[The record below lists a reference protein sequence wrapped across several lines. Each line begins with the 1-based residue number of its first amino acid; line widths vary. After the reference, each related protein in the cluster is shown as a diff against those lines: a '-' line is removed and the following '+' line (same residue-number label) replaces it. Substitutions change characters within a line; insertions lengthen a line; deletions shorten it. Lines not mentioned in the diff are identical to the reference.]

1 MSNQPS
7 IDELVLD
14 FFLRGTETVV
24 QDRKANVQPLS
35 NNFSSTDC
43 SEYIRQ
49 SVQNWKRQLSRP
61 MNVDLYIFNS
71 VTNSHVLMER
81 WNFSYT
87 YTHTHDSSEINST
100 TNVSHHLQVLMRT
113 LYSFLRLLP
122 GFNLLH
128 CCQGKPLLTLQIYD
142 PKISPESFHY
152 ESSNYSFPTIS
163 TLKGT
168 LSTSVRFTSPGVI
181 KDILTAINGGPLIGL
196 PSSSTSK
203 AERSDGKHHS
213 ASIPIPG
220 RGSQVD
226 PYRTRVLS
234 DSSREISRRSF
245 KDDGSL
251 LTALRNEHA
260 QAKSIDNRN
269 IDFAAGV
276 ASSVSSSGPSKSGGG
291 GLVYPMSI
299 GGSGDVPYGSSPSS
313 YSGRLLTGHSQ
324 ASSLPNNMSLVPST
338 PLAFA
343 SLVPGA
349 EVGPSASLD
358 FPRASPPF
366 HQISASLS
374 SNSPH
379 MGPSQLTILME
390 RRYSWKK
397 NGNPTQLNQ
406 LSTSLRT
413 EALLYAVEQELSKMK
428 VALPLSPFLAFTQES
443 QAIETDDNSGKSDS
457 DTTALDGHVASH
469 VVAIPDI
476 TLMQTTAALHGDAN
490 SEVENMTQSVSKL
503 ASYDNSSNRLD
514 IVARY
519 EKERE
524 RRISE
529 IYLNDSNPNSR
540 TVSIS
545 ETTRDRD
552 DDALDVAQIDDDTPF
567 ATFRPSFSSAVAS
580 TPLTPGYLPSTSSS
594 AVVAPVLMILSRN
607 AGNSGSMGGK
617 GAGLGGTVDG
627 LGNSGVPLPILVHD
641 LQRTAQ
647 DNKMFLNQYLAA
659 KGLSLPPVTPSAPS
673 SRGVSTRF

>member
-1 MSNQPS
+1 
-7 IDELVLD
+7 
-14 FFLRGTETVV
+14 
-24 QDRKANVQPLS
+24 
-35 NNFSSTDC
+35 
-43 SEYIRQ
+43 
-49 SVQNWKRQLSRP
+49 
-61 MNVDLYIFNS
+61 
-71 VTNSHVLMER
+71 
-81 WNFSYT
+81 
-87 YTHTHDSSEINST
+87 
-100 TNVSHHLQVLMRT
+100 
-113 LYSFLRLLP
+113 
-122 GFNLLH
+122 
-128 CCQGKPLLTLQIYD
+128 
-142 PKISPESFHY
+142 
-152 ESSNYSFPTIS
+152 
-163 TLKGT
+163 
-168 LSTSVRFTSPGVI
+168 
-181 KDILTAINGGPLIGL
+181 
-196 PSSSTSK
+196 
-203 AERSDGKHHS
+203 
-213 ASIPIPG
+213 
-220 RGSQVD
+220 
-226 PYRTRVLS
+226 
-234 DSSREISRRSF
+234 
-245 KDDGSL
+245 
-251 LTALRNEHA
+251 
-260 QAKSIDNRN
+260 
-269 IDFAAGV
+269 
-276 ASSVSSSGPSKSGGG
+276 
-291 GLVYPMSI
+291 
-299 GGSGDVPYGSSPSS
+299 
-313 YSGRLLTGHSQ
+313 
-324 ASSLPNNMSLVPST
+324 
-338 PLAFA
+338 
-343 SLVPGA
+343 
-349 EVGPSASLD
+349 
-358 FPRASPPF
+358 
-366 HQISASLS
+366 
-374 SNSPH
+374 
-379 MGPSQLTILME
+379 
-390 RRYSWKK
+390 
-397 NGNPTQLNQ
+397 
-406 LSTSLRT
+406 
-413 EALLYAVEQELSKMK
+413 MK